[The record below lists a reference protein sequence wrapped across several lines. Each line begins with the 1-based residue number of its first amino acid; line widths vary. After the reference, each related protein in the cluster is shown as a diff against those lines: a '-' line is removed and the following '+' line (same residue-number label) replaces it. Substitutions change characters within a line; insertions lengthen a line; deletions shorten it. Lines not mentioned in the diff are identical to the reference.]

1 MNAQPSKKISDA
13 GVPLPFWLSGFARIR
28 KAALTFA
35 ATTGLAVAA
44 VALSYWYKQEALDV
58 ETRAQRA
65 RNDAHSRLT
74 YAETEKE
81 EIRRFQPAFLELQRR
96 GLAGEERRLDWVESI
111 RQIQE
116 QRRLLPLTYQIDP
129 QQPYRLEQ
137 PLPTGDY
144 QLRGSR
150 MKLHMDLLHEMD
162 LFNFLADL
170 RQRGYFAVQD
180 CSLRRTAAATSGVQS
195 PALTGD
201 CTLNWLT
208 LTPQPAAPSAPMP
221 AGGKRSAL
229 AVLDAAGAPAG
240 RQP

>member
-1 MNAQPSKKISDA
+1 MNAQPSKKNPDA

-28 KAALTFA
+28 KAALTFT
-35 ATTGLAVAA
+35 ATAGVAVAA
-44 VALSYWYKQEALDV
+44 VALSYWYKQDALEVEA
-58 ETRAQRA
+58 RAQRA

-81 EIRRFQPAFLELQRR
+81 EIRRFQPAFLELRR
-96 GLAGEERRLDWVESI
+96 KGLAGKERRLDWVESI

-180 CSLRRTAAATSGVQS
+180 CSLRRTATATPGVQS
-195 PALTGD
+195 PALSGD

-208 LTPQPAAPSAPMP
+208 LTPQPAAPSVPLP
-221 AGGKRSAL
+221 GGGKRPAL
-229 AVLDAAGAPAG
+229 AVLGSAATPAG
-240 RQP
+240 SAP